1 MKTIRKDPAASAKPQ
16 GGGIRSGGIRQAGTA
31 QSAQKTRLPPEITND
46 AVARSILD
54 AADAEVKQHGRISGR
69 AFDAM
74 LKRAMQAPPGQMS
87 EAATAAINHVI
98 EHKALDGDAE
108 RDASI
113 IKSANAC
120 RTRGGISRADM
131 ADMMKRAWDGQK
143 GEVRDTSA
151 TALRY
156 VGWRD
161 ADVMD
166 AGARELMTGFVTAWY
181 EDQMETAAVREG
193 RRQAAEQL
201 AQDKRDFKEFVRRDK
216 TSHKRQTYDDFKHD
230 LKEHRIESSEWQTL
244 MLWLQTGHKQTPVS
258 S

>member
-1 MKTIRKDPAASAKPQ
+1 MKSIRKDPAASSAPK
-16 GGGIRSGGIRQAGTA
+16 SGGIRQADAA
-31 QSAQKTRLPPEITND
+31 QQKRVAPEITND
-46 AVARSILD
+46 AVARAIID
-54 AADAEVKQHGRISGR
+54 AADAEEKQHGSISGR

-98 EHKALDGDAE
+98 ENKALSQDAE

-113 IKSANAC
+113 VKSANAC
-120 RTRGGISRADM
+120 RKSGGISRADM
-131 ADMMKRAWDGQK
+131 SDMMKRAWDGEK

-161 ADVMD
+161 ADIMD
-166 AGARELMTGFVTAWY
+166 KGARELMTGFVTAWY
-181 EDQMETAAVREG
+181 EDQMETAAIREG
-193 RRQAAEQL
+193 RRQLEQQL
-201 AQDKRDFKEFVRRDK
+201 AQDKRDFTDFLRRDK
-216 TSHKRQTYDDFKHD
+216 TEHKRQTFKEFKDD
-230 LKEHRIESSEWQTL
+230 LKDNRIQSSEWQTL
-244 MLWLQTGHKQTPVS
+244 MLWLQTGHKQKPVS